1 MKTSESI
8 KKQASALS
16 EQEVKTLQTVGE
28 EIRMCLE
35 HKQINEELLTKLN
48 NIITSLSCLKENL
61 MWRVIRAAKQNH
73 MLD

>member
-1 MKTSESI
+1 MRTSDSI
-8 KKQASALS
+8 KKKASALS
-16 EQEVKTLQTVGE
+16 EQEVKTLQTVSE
-28 EIRMCLE
+28 EIKMCLE